1 VNAPVRAWLG
11 FALACSTI
19 AVSAC
24 RDRRPLWERESVVA
38 PLPAPP
44 LGVQADFTQLPFAVT
59 PQTVRLGRWLFFD
72 PRLSAGGG
80 VSCASCHKP
89 ELAFSET
96 TPVSTGIAGL
106 RGTRKAPS
114 LVNVAWP
121 LFDNFFRDGRSASLT
136 EQALG
141 PLESPFEMGS
151 TKART
156 VAAISALPGYRRLF
170 REGFGDERLD
180 IARIAAALAAY
191 EATRMSGNSA
201 FDRFDNGDARA
212 LNEQQQAGRA
222 IFYGKAACTQCH
234 LGWNFT
240 DTRFHN
246 LGVGWDGAQFRDLGR
261 AQVTNKPEDRG
272 AFKTPTLRDVA
283 RHPPYMH
290 DGSLPT
296 LRSVIELYNRGGV
309 ANPSL
314 ALQLHPLGL
323 TEPEIDALVAF
334 LESLNGTGFE
344 DRAPAHFPE

>member
-1 VNAPVRAWLG
+1 VIAPGRTWLG
-11 FALACSTI
+11 FALAGLATFF
-19 AVSAC
+19 SAC
-24 RDRRPLWERESVVA
+24 RDRRPIWERESVA
-38 PLPAPP
+38 TPLPAPP
-44 LGVQADFTQLPFAVT
+44 LGVQADFTQLPFVVT

-80 VSCASCHKP
+80 VSCASCHRP
-89 ELAFSET
+89 ELALSEN

-121 LFDNFFRDGRSASLT
+121 LFDNFFRDGRAASLT
-136 EQALG
+136 QQALG
-141 PLESPFEMGS
+141 PIESPFEMGS
-151 TKART
+151 TRART
-156 VAAISALPGYRRLF
+156 VAAISAVPGYRDAF
-170 REGFGDERLD
+170 RGAFADDRLD
-180 IARIAAALAAY
+180 IDRIAAALAAY
-191 EATRMSGNSA
+191 EATRMSGGSA
-201 FDRFDNGDARA
+201 FDQFDNGAARA
-212 LNEQQQAGRA
+212 LNQAQQEGRG

-246 LGVGWDGAQFRDLGR
+246 LGVGWDGAHFQDPGR
-261 AQVTNKPEDRG
+261 AQVTKKPEDRG

-290 DGSLPT
+290 DGSLLT

-309 ANPSL
+309 PNPSL
-314 ALQLHPLGL
+314 ALQLHPLSL

-344 DRAPAHFPE
+344 DRPPAHFPE